1 MHTDVGGIQEIVR
14 ESQLVQPTEEE
25 QQKTELG
32 NSEAFTALLKRSQ
45 EEPEAFWAEVAR
57 ELHWFKPW
65 EETMTGELPN
75 FEFFKGGISNPCY
88 NLLDR
93 HVENGAA
100 NRTALIWE
108 GEDGKTSFYTYQ
120 MLLAEV
126 NRFSNVLQSL
136 GVKDRK
142 STRLNSSH
150 VAISYAVFCL

>member
-1 MHTDVGGIQEIVR
+1 MSSDLGGIQEIIKDSKIVYPDKAR
-14 ESQLVQPTEEE
+14 QAATEM
-25 QQKTELG
+25 G
-32 NSEAFTALLKRSQ
+32 SSEAFQRLLEKSQ
-45 EEPEAFWAEVAR
+45 EDPATFWNEVAQ

-65 EETMTGELPN
+65 EKTISGSLPD

-93 HVENGAA
+93 HIENGAG
-100 NRTALIWE
+100 NKTALIWE